1 MPVGPSAGMLKKV
14 FDPAVMKK
22 KVKSSRGYAEGGG
35 NNIKRP
41 DMAAVRKQKN
51 EGGNK
56 KMKLMRADATQGD

>member
-1 MPVGPSAGMLKKV
+1 
-14 FDPAVMKK
+14 MKK
-22 KVKSSRGYAEGGG
+22 KVKSSRGYAESGG

-41 DMAAVRKQKN
+41 EMAAVRKQKG

>member
-35 NNIKRP
+35 NAIKRAEMP
-41 DMAAVRKQKN
+41 VSRKQKN